1 MPHSI
6 FLMYNPSVLCLPG
19 FSYLQA
25 GPRPDTGGDEIQVW
39 FSLSVG
45 KGERARGHSGV
56 MLMLCMRGIKYKHA
70 H

>member
-1 MPHSI
+1 MPHMI

-25 GPRPDTGGDEIQVW
+25 GRRPDAGGDEIQVR

-45 KGERARGHSGV
+45 KGERAGDILV
-56 MLMLCMRGIKYKHA
+56 LC
-70 H
+70 